1 MIVLEN
7 LHYEKMKR
15 KLQRTTMQKIR
26 QIKLEVRKKPKLI
39 KILKNKLHTNIMTD
53 VYWNDLQPLK
63 DILDDLEA
71 PNTIVN
77 NKDIEDFK
85 ESVCYFVNDILN
97 HNIHIYSDKHFDEL
111 LFEAVLQEV
120 KKTYFNAID
129 LFTFDVEGQVWDAI
143 EIYFYNIMHLDLIA
157 QPLL

>member
-1 MIVLEN
+1 
-7 LHYEKMKR
+7 
-15 KLQRTTMQKIR
+15 
-26 QIKLEVRKKPKLI
+26 
-39 KILKNKLHTNIMTD
+39 MTD

-63 DILDDLEA
+63 DVLDELEA
-71 PNTIVN
+71 PNTVVN

-85 ESVCYFVNDILN
+85 ESVCYFISDILN

-143 EIYFYNIMHLDLIA
+143 EIYFYKYNAFRSYSTTTVVNEPNNVKVKKIFFA
-157 QPLL
+157 KS